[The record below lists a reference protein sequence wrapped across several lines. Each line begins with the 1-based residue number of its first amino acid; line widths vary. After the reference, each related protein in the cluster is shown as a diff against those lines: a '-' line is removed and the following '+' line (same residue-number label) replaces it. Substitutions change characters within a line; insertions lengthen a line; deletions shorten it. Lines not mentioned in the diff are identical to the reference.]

1 MYRKLILL
9 VVLLGLCAYNSISLS
24 SVELSK
30 KRSIEVE
37 IRGEVVKEGV
47 YAMKLGD
54 RFEDIIDLAGLKQ
67 DADIS
72 SFSLNKVLSDSEVIV
87 IPAKKEEKLIS
98 INSAGLEELC
108 MLPGVGPAIA
118 ERIIAYRD
126 ENAGFKSL
134 ADIMNVKGIGKA
146 TYEKIKG
153 YITL

>member
-9 VVLLGLCAYNSISLS
+9 AVLLCLCAYNSISLS

>member
-9 VVLLGLCAYNSISLS
+9 AVLLGLCAYNSISLS

-54 RFEDIIDLAGLKQ
+54 CFEDIIGLAGLKQ

>member
-72 SFSLNKVLSDSEVIV
+72 FFSLNKVLSDSEVIV

-134 ADIMNVKGIGKA
+134 TDIMNVKGIGKA

>member
-1 MYRKLILL
+1 
-9 VVLLGLCAYNSISLS
+9 
-24 SVELSK
+24 
-30 KRSIEVE
+30 
-37 IRGEVVKEGV
+37 
-47 YAMKLGD
+47 
-54 RFEDIIDLAGLKQ
+54 
-67 DADIS
+67 
-72 SFSLNKVLSDSEVIV
+72 
-87 IPAKKEEKLIS
+87 
-98 INSAGLEELC
+98 

>member
-54 RFEDIIDLAGLKQ
+54 RFEDIIDPAGLKQ

>member
-9 VVLLGLCAYNSISLS
+9 AVLLGLCAYNSISLS

-54 RFEDIIDLAGLKQ
+54 RFEDIIDLVGLKQ

>member
-1 MYRKLILL
+1 M
-9 VVLLGLCAYNSISLS
+9 
-24 SVELSK
+24 
-30 KRSIEVE
+30 EVE

>member
-9 VVLLGLCAYNSISLS
+9 AVLLGLCAYNSISLS

-54 RFEDIIDLAGLKQ
+54 RFEDIIGLAGLKQ

>member
-98 INSAGLEELC
+98 INSAGLDELC

>member
-9 VVLLGLCAYNSISLS
+9 AVLLGLCAYNSISLS

-47 YAMKLGD
+47 YAMELGD

-72 SFSLNKVLSDSEVIV
+72 SFSLNKILSDSEVIV

>member
-108 MLPGVGPAIA
+108 MLPGIGPAIA

>member
-9 VVLLGLCAYNSISLS
+9 AVLLGLCAYNSISLS